1 MRSIWTG
8 APGRWLFRAAAWRFK
23 AMAPGAGLD
32 SALQKKL
39 PSLRGTVERLVERQA
54 AAERRIAELGA
65 ALSMTG
71 QTPVGQDVLA
81 DERAA
86 LAAEIEG
93 ARRQAMEER
102 TRAIEVAT
110 PEKIQHDPPC
120 DDHQPGVETAAW
132 ILAVSSEP
140 AGVVGPKLL
149 QEMGVAVHD
158 PVVLTG
164 QRPDGM
170 KQQRTETVHEATK
183 RQDLRTGSGG

>member
-1 MRSIWTG
+1 MASTVIIGLAFVTLVADPLRTPTFSRLMRSIWTG

-23 AMAPGAGLD
+23 ATGPGGVGGTSSATGKAATGPLTVYAGLD

-65 ALSMTG
+65 SLSMTG
-71 QTPVGQDVLA
+71 QTLVGQGVLA

-102 TRAIEVAT
+102 TRAIEGGERIRLLLVRLRSGLGTA
-110 PEKIQHDPPC
+110 EQ
-120 DDHQPGVETAAW
+120 VEAELGR
-132 ILAVSSEP
+132 LA
-140 AGVVGPKLL
+140 
-149 QEMGVAVHD
+149 
-158 PVVLTG
+158 
-164 QRPDGM
+164 
-170 KQQRTETVHEATK
+170 
-183 RQDLRTGSGG
+183 